1 MKLPS
6 VIFIKVW
13 LWILSFLPYK
23 YLETEEKKEDNLEL
37 CKYLYNTAD
46 NISQTNNAADNISQ
60 TNNGVILYLLMV
72 IKHGLIGS
80 QFSLSFF

>member
-23 YLETEEKKEDNLEL
+23 YLETEEKKVDNLEL
-37 CKYLYNTAD
+37 CKYLYSTAD
-46 NISQTNNAADNISQ
+46 IISQ

-80 QFSLSFF
+80 QFSLSFFWAQF